1 MREGPLNPE
10 KTTLHL
16 TSGPDDTLR
25 ATTFGSLAESTIKT
39 FEEFH
44 VDGDYLRSKAS
55 EVTGCLRRAAENGY
69 SAGDFG
75 NLQQM
80 KEAGEDLFNEL
91 IPASLRGKL
100 EDAAGGDLVVA
111 MDERLVG
118 LPWELLHD
126 GKGFFCRRY
135 RMGRVVSTPPSS
147 RRVEKRKLVPP
158 VSLLS
163 VADPEGNLPAAL
175 DEAAALRKTAIGLE
189 GAVEAAFF
197 THRVRTADF
206 LDGLRRFDV
215 LHYAGHV
222 TDDASLAFAD
232 GHCTAQQIRGRAGRH
247 PFPSLVFLNGCRS
260 SCGAFIM
267 EQGQARTFDLASS
280 FLLSGARHF
289 IGSLWNVHD
298 AVAARAGIR
307 FFEAFLKGMT
317 VGAAFQEAQDHLAAT
332 FGELSMVW
340 AGYLLYGDPG
350 YRIEGAPLAAER
362 IFKGIEETEA
372 RKSTC
377 LEALSASDAS
387 SRFTAAVAL
396 FQVGD
401 RRGVSEIRDGLDVLV
416 RLLRNPSPLARRQGA
431 LFLKI
436 ITGDPTM
443 TVKALEA
450 WWASEAAK
458 KRLA

>member
-1 MREGPLNPE
+1 MNPD

-16 TSGPDDTLR
+16 TSGPDDILR

-44 VDGDYLRSKAS
+44 IDWAYLRSKAS

-69 SAGDFG
+69 SAGDLG
-75 NLQQM
+75 NLEQM
-80 KEAGEDLFNEL
+80 KEAGGDLYREL

-100 EDAAGGDLVVA
+100 EDAAGGDLIVA
-111 MDERLVG
+111 MDARLVG

-135 RMGRVVSTPPSS
+135 RMGRVVSTPPSN
-147 RRVEKRKLVPP
+147 RRVEKRRLTPP

-163 VADPEGNLPAAL
+163 VADPQGNLPAAL
-175 DEAAALRKTAIGLE
+175 DEAMAIRKMAIPLE

-197 THRVRTADF
+197 THKVRTADF

-222 TDDASLAFAD
+222 TGDDSSLGFVD
-232 GHCTAQQIRGRAGRH
+232 GRCTAQQIRERAGRH

-260 SCGAFIM
+260 SCGEFSM
-267 EQGQARTFDLASS
+267 EQGQERAFDLASS
-280 FLLSGARHF
+280 FLLAGSRHF

-298 AVAARAGIR
+298 AVAACAGIR
-307 FFEAFLKGMT
+307 FFEGFLSGRT
-317 VGAAFQEAQDHLAAT
+317 VGAAFRDAQDHLAAT

-350 YRIEGAPLAAER
+350 YRIEGTPLVAEH
-362 IFKGIEETEA
+362 IFQGIEETEERRA
-372 RKSTC
+372 AC
-377 LEALSASDAS
+377 LEALAASDPFR
-387 SRFTAAVAL
+387 RFIAAVAL
-396 FQVGD
+396 FQIGD
-401 RRGVSEIRDGLDVLV
+401 RRGAPVIRESLEVLV
-416 RLLRNPSPLARRQGA
+416 DLLSGPSPLSRRQGA

-436 ITGDPTM
+436 ITGSDTGSDAPT
-443 TVKALEA
+443 VEALRSWWTSEEA
-450 WWASEAAK
+450 MR
-458 KRLA
+458 RLA